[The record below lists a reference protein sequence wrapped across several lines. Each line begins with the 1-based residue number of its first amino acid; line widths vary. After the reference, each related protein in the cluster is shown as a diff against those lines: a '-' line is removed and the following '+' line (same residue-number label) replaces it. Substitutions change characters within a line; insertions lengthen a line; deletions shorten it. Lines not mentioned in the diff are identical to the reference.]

1 MAREKV
7 AVGGALG
14 LVTGAG
20 SGIGR
25 ATALELARRGA
36 RVLAVDIDEVAAKET
51 AEQCGG
57 GAAAYQLDV
66 ADAAAFTDLAG
77 VVGRE
82 HGPVDILVNNAG
94 VGASGP
100 FLDFSPAD
108 WDWIL
113 GINLRGVI
121 NGCRAFGPGMVER
134 GRGHVVNV
142 ASGLGYTPTPTEPA
156 YVTTKAAVIALSRCI
171 RADWQSS
178 NVGVSVICPGVT
190 NTAIITRTRFVG
202 PSSEPERVQRAEKLF
217 RRGHS
222 PDQVARAIVG
232 AVEHNRP
239 LVPVG
244 WESRLGWAFHRLGPL
259 RMSDLIGR
267 AASSWR

>member
-1 MAREKV
+1 MAETKV
-7 AVGGALG
+7 AVGGALC

-25 ATALELARRGA
+25 ATALEMARRGA
-36 RVLAVDIDEVAAKET
+36 RVLAADIDEVAAKET
-51 AEQCGG
+51 AERCAG

-66 ADAAAFTDLAG
+66 ADGAAFTSLAER
-77 VVGRE
+77 VGRE
-82 HGPVDILVNNAG
+82 HGTVDILVNNAG

-113 GINLRGVI
+113 GINLMGVI
-121 NGCRAFGPGMVER
+121 NGCRAFGPAMVER
-134 GRGHVVNV
+134 RRGHVVNV

-171 RADWQSS
+171 RADWQTS
-178 NVGVSVICPGVT
+178 NVGVSVVCPGVT
-190 NTAIITRTRFVG
+190 NTAIISRTRFVG
-202 PSSEPERVQRAEKLF
+202 ESAAPDRVQRAEKLF

-222 PDQVARAIVG
+222 PDQVARAILG
-232 AVEHNRP
+232 AVENNRP

-244 WESRLGWAFHRLGPL
+244 WESRLGWALHRLGPL
-259 RMSDLIGR
+259 RITDVMGR
-267 AASSWR
+267 TAGSWR

>member
-1 MAREKV
+1 MARTRV
-7 AVGGALG
+7 AVGGALS
-14 LVTGAG
+14 LITGAG

-25 ATALELARRGA
+25 ATALELSRRGA
-36 RVLAVDIDEVAAKET
+36 RVLAADIDEVAAKET
-51 AEQCGG
+51 AERCGG
-57 GAAAYQLDV
+57 RAAAYQLDV
-66 ADAAAFTDLAG
+66 ADGEAFSNLADR
-77 VVGRE
+77 VGRE

-100 FLDFSPAD
+100 FLDFGPGD

-113 GINLRGVI
+113 GINLMGVV
-121 NGCRAFGPGMVER
+121 NGCRAFGPAMVER
-134 GRGHVVNV
+134 RRGHVVNV

-156 YVTTKAAVIALSRCI
+156 YVTTKAAVIALSRCL

-190 NTAIITRTRFVG
+190 NTAIISRTRFVG
-202 PSSEPERVQRAEKLF
+202 ESAAPDRVQRAEKLF

-232 AVEHNRP
+232 AVERDRP

-244 WESRLGWAFHRLGPL
+244 WESRLGWVFHRLGPL
-259 RMSDLIGR
+259 RMSDLMGR

>member
-1 MAREKV
+1 MGRERV
-7 AVGGALG
+7 AVGGALAV
-14 LVTGAG
+14 VTGAG

-51 AEQCGG
+51 AEQCAG

-66 ADAAAFTDLAG
+66 ADGEAFSALAER
-77 VVGRE
+77 VSRE
-82 HGPVDILVNNAG
+82 HGVVDVLVNNAG

-100 FLDFSPAD
+100 FLDFGPAD

-113 GINLRGVI
+113 GINLMGVI
-121 NGCRAFGPGMVER
+121 NGCRAFGPQMVER
-134 GRGHVVNV
+134 RRGHVVNV
-142 ASGLGYTPTPTEPA
+142 ASGLGYTPTATEPA
-156 YVTTKAAVIALSRCI
+156 YVTTKAAVIALSRCL

-190 NTAIITRTRFVG
+190 NTAIISRTRFVG
-202 PSSEPERVQRAEKLF
+202 TSAEPERVQRAEKLF

-232 AVEHNRP
+232 AVEANRP
-239 LVPVG
+239 LVPVS
-244 WESRLGWAFHRLGPL
+244 WESRLGWIVHRLAPL
-259 RMSDLIGR
+259 RLTDLVAR
-267 AASSWR
+267 AGSRWG